1 MSIDT
6 TKIEGYEQMSA
17 EDKIKALESYD
28 PSKDGFVQKSTFDKT
43 ASELSDTKKKY
54 RALLD
59 DDERKKQESED
70 SIKSMQEELD
80 KLRKEKALSENKT
93 KLLGIG
99 YSEELATQAAT
110 AVQDGDLSAF
120 FESVKSFVDEREK
133 AWKAEAMKSTFTPP
147 NGSIGGIDYD
157 KKIAEATSNGDMAT
171 AAALIR
177 KKQEQM

>member
-6 TKIEGYEQMSA
+6 TKIEGYAEMSP
-17 EDKIKALESYD
+17 EDKIKALEGYD

-99 YSEELATQAAT
+99 YSEELATQAAV

-133 AWKAEAMKSTFTPP
+133 AWKADALKATSTPP
-147 NGSIGGIDYD
+147 NGSIGSVDYD
-157 KKIAEATSNGDMAT
+157 KQIADAQAMGDMAT

-177 KKQEQM
+177 KKQER